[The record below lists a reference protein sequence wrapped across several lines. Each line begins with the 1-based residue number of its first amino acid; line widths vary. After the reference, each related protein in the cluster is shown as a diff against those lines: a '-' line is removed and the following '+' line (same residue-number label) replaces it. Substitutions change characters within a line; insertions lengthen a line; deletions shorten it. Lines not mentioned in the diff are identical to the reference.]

1 MAPSDN
7 TFTFFSS
14 PMGMCVSAKAVYGWF
29 TEGNARATDQVSDS
43 WMKVSTIQTEIGSLI
58 SKAVT
63 DSGATWTGGAGD
75 SMRASTSPLSTW
87 ADLTSEGTQQ
97 SSAAASEVSS
107 AFRDA
112 QNSVQQPVNVPDKPW
127 YNDLSRDG

>member
-1 MAPSDN
+1 MPPSDSS
-7 TFTFFSS
+7 TFSS
-14 PMGMCVSAKAVYGWF
+14 GPVGMCVSAKAVYGWF

-43 WMKVSTIQTEIGSLI
+43 WTKVSSLQTEIGALI
-58 SKAVT
+58 NKAVT

-87 ADLTSEGTQQ
+87 ADLTSEGTQR
-97 SSAAASEVSS
+97 SSAAATEVSS

-127 YNDLSRDG
+127 